1 MTQRMRVLALKKKL
15 ERKHGCKLNPPISCE
30 ELQALENTYHF
41 TLPKDFR
48 LFLTLVGNG
57 GVLPPITDDCDQL
70 LPFPQETDALD
81 RLGRPFA
88 LQDTW
93 MWEQDPDFD
102 PFNAEEADERYIG
115 AYNGNGFVTLMEDE
129 CCGNETWLL
138 VVTGP
143 CQGEVWTRSEMGI
156 QRLKECSFIDWLELH
171 LSKKLRKYVESCMK
185 EEINSQEHLEPIYK
199 LQKLAKRAARYGFR
213 WNPPTSMTAVRKFE
227 YEHKIALPKE
237 YVQFITQ
244 IANGGADDTCIIYGL
259 HDFEGLTGL
268 SDRFPFQNENDLQ
281 RVPVDNYC
289 DPWRHN
295 LWNDWAKYLPDIKIP
310 EQAHQIWYKREY
322 SVFRGALPVISFQN
336 ASPPLLQSYSQS
348 VMVLNGEYRGQIW
361 GLENHRYFPNM
372 ARHYLALMHFTLG

>member
-1 MTQRMRVLALKKKL
+1 M
-15 ERKHGCKLNPPISCE
+15 
-30 ELQALENTYHF
+30 
-41 TLPKDFR
+41 
-48 LFLTLVGNG
+48 GNG

-199 LQKLAKRAARYGFR
+199 LQKLE
-213 WNPPTSMTAVRKFE
+213 AVP
-227 YEHKIALPKE
+227 I
-237 YVQFITQ
+237 
-244 IANGGADDTCIIYGL
+244 G
-259 HDFEGLTGL
+259 
-268 SDRFPFQNENDLQ
+268 
-281 RVPVDNYC
+281 
-289 DPWRHN
+289 
-295 LWNDWAKYLPDIKIP
+295 
-310 EQAHQIWYKREY
+310 
-322 SVFRGALPVISFQN
+322 
-336 ASPPLLQSYSQS
+336 
-348 VMVLNGEYRGQIW
+348 
-361 GLENHRYFPNM
+361 
-372 ARHYLALMHFTLG
+372 